1 MGCTSWIATRR
12 PVSAALAAF
21 AVAVGAAGCGG
32 DDGNAATREIERR
45 GCLARAQNVAE
56 AELLARL
63 YEDGKLGT
71 RKQIEDE
78 AGRSFFAPDGRMLPY
93 ERMSTQQQLAFVDW
107 KRTVD
112 VARDERREAR
122 LAAGDD
128 C

>member
-1 MGCTSWIATRR
+1 MGCTSSTATRR
-12 PVSAALAAF
+12 AVSAALAAF

-32 DDGNAATREIERR
+32 DDGSAATNEIERK
-45 GCLARAQNVAE
+45 GCVARAQNVAE
-56 AELLARL
+56 AEMLARL

-71 RKQIEDE
+71 RKQIEAA

-93 ERMSTQQQLAFVDW
+93 ERMSAQQQLAFVDW

-112 VARDERREAR
+112 IARDERSKAR
-122 LAAGDD
+122 LAAGHD